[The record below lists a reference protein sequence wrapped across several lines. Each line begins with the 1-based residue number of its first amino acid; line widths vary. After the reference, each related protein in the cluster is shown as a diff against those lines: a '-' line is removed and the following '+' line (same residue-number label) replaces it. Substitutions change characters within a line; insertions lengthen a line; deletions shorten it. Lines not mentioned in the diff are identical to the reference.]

1 MRALVSFHAV
11 DVEFFDKLIDPL
23 VAGEK
28 INPEAYLGAA
38 LHLRATEWRVQGY
51 REALEFLLEQ
61 IEPPAPPD
69 DGTLW
74 EKVRTRLERFDHK
87 PPPVVRMVAAKVDAD
102 LHIHGRPFLIT
113 EGSADGVAQL
123 VDEFRKATSDSAA
136 ETLILEQLVRL
147 DPKLGP
153 EIRPEQIPELSP
165 DGAYRSE
172 LLNLFKEIYDL
183 GHGSREDLNWKSSGR
198 SCREIIEAELP
209 WRAAWLYSRVSPFW
223 IARDVDGLDTVARA
237 ARIPPADFLVPGRRL
252 FAAAIEAYPGLRDTL
267 GVELGG
273 PQSVGAYVSPGDVG
287 ALLDYLNAH
296 GSRIIQVA
304 TRHGEGAAC
313 TTLLRKIREC
323 ATYAAR
329 RKLGYLE
336 ASGILPLLHKADDED

>member
-11 DVEFFDKLIDPL
+11 DVDLFDKLVVPL
-23 VAGEK
+23 LSGEK

-38 LHLRATEWRVQGY
+38 IRLRSTQWKTEGY
-51 REALEFLLEQ
+51 RRALELLLEQ
-61 IEPPAPPD
+61 VEPPAAPE

-87 PPPVVRMVAAKVDAD
+87 PPPVVRMAAQKVDAD
-102 LHIHGRPFLIT
+102 LHVHGRPFLIT
-113 EGSADGVAQL
+113 EGSADGVAKL
-123 VDEFRKATSDSAA
+123 VEEFRGATNEATVDS
-136 ETLILEQLVRL
+136 LVLEQLVRL

-153 EIRPEQIPELSP
+153 EVHPEPIPELSP
-165 DGAYRSE
+165 DGAYRND
-172 LLNLFKEIYDL
+172 LLRSFKEIYDL
-183 GHGSREDLNWKSSGR
+183 GHAAREGLNWKGSGR
-198 SCREIIEAELP
+198 SAQSVIEDELP
-209 WRAAWLYSRVSPFW
+209 WRAAWLHGRMSPFW
-223 IARDVDGLDTVARA
+223 IARDVDGLETVTRA
-237 ARIPPADFLVPGRRL
+237 AGVPPADFLVPARRL
-252 FAAAIEAYPGLRDTL
+252 FAGAIESYPGLRDSL
-267 GVELGG
+267 GVELAG
-273 PQSVGAYVSPGDVG
+273 PQAVGAYVSAGDVG

-296 GSRIIQVA
+296 GSKIIQVA

-336 ASGILPLLHKADDED
+336 ASGILPRPDEDD